1 MLSSQAEHN
10 ISYVYSVINQFKL
23 FLEITLKTIKKDE
36 KLEFEDNSFDI
47 LICNVVL
54 EHFSSEKIL
63 INNVKEMSRI
73 SKNLFSKKRKKQT
86 LI

>member
-1 MLSSQAEHN
+1 M
-10 ISYVYSVINQFKL
+10 K
-23 FLEITLKTIKKDE
+23 